1 MTAVA
6 LQYWHSHKFEVQS
19 GMLMLG
25 TKALVPSELLE
36 ASELIT
42 QLSRQLV
49 VDAVTDIAERPA
61 MLELHRSYGKTI
73 HAW

>member
-1 MTAVA
+1 
-6 LQYWHSHKFEVQS
+6 
-19 GMLMLG
+19 MLMLG